1 MKKLLGIIV
10 LGCRILW
17 DKLGNKLEDLEINQ
31 SLRWNE
37 REKPRPTVENDTGSW
52 RLFTRSTSQP
62 P

>member
-37 REKPRPTVENDTGSW
+37 QRKRK
-52 RLFTRSTSQP
+52 
-62 P
+62 